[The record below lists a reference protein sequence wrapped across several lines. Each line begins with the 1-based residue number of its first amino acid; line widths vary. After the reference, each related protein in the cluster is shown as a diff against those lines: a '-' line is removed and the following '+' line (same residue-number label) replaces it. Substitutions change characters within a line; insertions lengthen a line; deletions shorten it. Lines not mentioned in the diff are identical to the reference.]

1 MKIKEMIAK
10 LETWEELYGN
20 IEVVMSVDP
29 EGNSYSTIDNRWS
42 FAAVRDG
49 EDDFIDRMIA
59 EKKLNSM
66 TQEEKEFNDNAKI
79 VGLCLYP
86 FEEGYDSAEEA
97 VKHIDK

>member
-1 MKIKEMIAK
+1 MKIKDMIAK

-20 IEVVMSVDP
+20 IEVVMSTDP

-49 EDDFIDRMIA
+49 EDDFIARMIA
-59 EKKLNSM
+59 ERKLNSM
-66 TQEEKEFNDNAKI
+66 TKEEKEFNNKAKI
-79 VGLCLYP
+79 IGLCLIP